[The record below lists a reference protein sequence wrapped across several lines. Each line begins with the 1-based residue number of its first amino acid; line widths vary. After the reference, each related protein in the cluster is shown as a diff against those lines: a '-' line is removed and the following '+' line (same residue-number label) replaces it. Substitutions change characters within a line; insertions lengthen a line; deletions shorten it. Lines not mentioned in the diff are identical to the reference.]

1 MFGKRVLWCFA
12 VWGLVA
18 CSEGDTGSITGRIA
32 MKGAAIHA
40 YLVIE
45 DPQNHQ
51 ILKLNNYRAFHLEKR
66 QNEIVTLK
74 VKYIKAA
81 SGPGFPAEAEVVEV
95 L

>member
-1 MFGKRVLWCFA
+1 MLRKTVVWCLA

-32 MKGAAIHA
+32 IKGAAIHT

-45 DPQNHQ
+45 DTQNHQ
-51 ILKLNNYRAFHLEKR
+51 ILKLNNYRTFQLEKR

-81 SGPGFPAEAEVVEV
+81 IGPGFPAEAEVVEV

>member
-1 MFGKRVLWCFA
+1 MLMRVLGVMA
-12 VWGLVA
+12 AMWGVLA
-18 CSEGDTGSITGRIA
+18 CTPGDIGSITGRIA
-32 MKGAAIHA
+32 IKGAAIHT

-45 DPQNHQ
+45 DTQNHQ
-51 ILKLNNYRAFHLEKR
+51 ILKLNNYRTFQLEKR

-81 SGPGFPAEAEVVEV
+81 IGPGFPAEAEVVEV